1 MISLAD
7 SHREKR
13 LEIERRDRRR
23 RFWNILTVALLVLML
38 VFLGVYVDRVTPIRV
53 DGGLAE
59 APTTV
64 SFTRGQ
70 IQWLQ
75 ENYNE
80 EVENG
85 FCLFGQVDGSKF
97 IVEDVEF
104 VDNPWSQSKD
114 SMSFSC
120 IPQITVRSN
129 DLVSDEAYRF
139 LGILHTHPNTAS
151 PSLVDLNTFNKVD
164 EAVELFGVYNGEEL
178 NVYDRPGGP
187 PIKKLLRA
195 E

>member
-1 MISLAD
+1 M
-7 SHREKR
+7 
-13 LEIERRDRRR
+13 EIQRRDRRR

-85 FCLFGQVDGSKF
+85 FCLLGQVDGSKF

-104 VDNPWSQSKD
+104 VDNPWSHSKY
-114 SMSFSC
+114 SMRFNC
-120 IPQITVRSN
+120 VPQILVRSSQ
-129 DLVSDEAYRF
+129 LVMDGDYRF
-139 LGILHTHPNTAS
+139 LGIVHTHPNTAS
-151 PSLVDLNTFNKVD
+151 PSSVDLETFGKVD
-164 EAVELFGVYNGEEL
+164 EVVELFGVYNGKDL
-178 NVYDRPGGP
+178 NVYDRPGGDP
-187 PIKKLLRA
+187 VLKLLRA
-195 E
+195 K